1 MDKVRRQPH
10 SMIKHTQRIR
20 RLLLTN
26 CLSVFDYF
34 VGLALKVL
42 KTLAFTNISF
52 ASGVNYD
59 LLQALSTDKF
69 LDYEI
74 CFTTYL
80 VQIKN
85 KK

>member
-1 MDKVRRQPH
+1 
-10 SMIKHTQRIR
+10 MIKHTQRIR

-42 KTLAFTNISF
+42 ETLAFTNISF

>member
-1 MDKVRRQPH
+1 MTLKRQPH

-26 CLSVFDYF
+26 FLSVFDYF

>member
-1 MDKVRRQPH
+1 
-10 SMIKHTQRIR
+10 MIKHTQRIR

-26 CLSVFDYF
+26 FLSVFDYF

>member
-1 MDKVRRQPH
+1 
-10 SMIKHTQRIR
+10 MIKHTQRIR

-26 CLSVFDYF
+26 CMSVFDYF